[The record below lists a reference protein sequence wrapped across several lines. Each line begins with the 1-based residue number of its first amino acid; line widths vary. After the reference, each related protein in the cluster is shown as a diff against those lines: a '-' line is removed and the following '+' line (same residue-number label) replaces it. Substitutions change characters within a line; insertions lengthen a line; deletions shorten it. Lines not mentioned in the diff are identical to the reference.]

1 MFRELEARQRIFDLP
16 SSAFVTG
23 GGLHDYSVRFHGRV
37 ASTPFGP
44 AAGPHSQ
51 LAQNIVLSWLAGG
64 RIIELKTVQAD
75 DHVSIPRP
83 SIDARTV
90 GFNVEW
96 SQELTLEQSLDE
108 YVKASMLIRMLA
120 ASGLVAFAPGFDRH
134 LFDVS
139 VGYDFAGVSSERVQN
154 FIRGLRDATTVIERL
169 AGEVPAEWAPY
180 SNVDFDPCVAS
191 SVTLSTFHGCPPED
205 VERTAALLLRDLG
218 VPAVIKLNPTLLGF
232 DEARRLLH
240 DALGYDDIHLS
251 REAFD
256 RDLRWDRMCAIVER
270 LERVARDAGAGFGV
284 KFTNTLVVE
293 NDGGFLPS
301 GERWKYLS
309 GAPLHVLAMHLV
321 RRFRREFGSRV
332 PVSFSGGIDR
342 MNFADAVALGL
353 TPITVC
359 TDFLKPGG
367 YARGHKYF
375 AELAR
380 RMDAAGART
389 IDEFVLR
396 AYGRAEE
403 SPHPLDVSQAA
414 LLNTEHYV
422 GDLENDPRYA
432 RERNQRPPRKVG
444 RSLSLWDCLSCDKCV
459 PACPNDANFTFA
471 LPVGEI
477 PRETVRR
484 DNGGWQS
491 CLEGAV
497 TIVMT
502 HQIGNFADLC
512 NDCGHCDALC
522 PEDGGPHRKKPRFY
536 GSVDTWR
543 AAAPDD
549 GFYLHATATGDLM
562 MARFDGRE
570 YSAFF
575 RDGFVCY
582 VGPGFVVE
590 FLERHPTASIR
601 GDASGD
607 VDLTF
612 FRIMNAL
619 RLAVL
624 SSPGSNYVNCLQ

>member
-1 MFRELEARQRIFDLP
+1 MFRELETRQRIFDLP

-23 GGLHDYSVRFHGRV
+23 AGARDYSVRFHDRP
-37 ASTPFGP
+37 AATPFGP

-64 RIIELKTVQAD
+64 RIIELKTVQAN

-83 SIDARTV
+83 CIDARTV

-96 SQELTLEQSLDE
+96 SQELTLDESLDE

-120 ASGLVAFAPGFDRH
+120 ASGLVGFAPGFDKY

-139 VGYDFAGVSSERVQN
+139 VGYDFAGVSGDRVRA
-154 FIRGLRDATTVIERL
+154 FIGTLRNAAAVIERL
-169 AGEVPAEWAPY
+169 AAEVPAEWRRYAQA
-180 SNVDFDPCVAS
+180 DFDPCIAS

-205 VERTAALLLRDLG
+205 IERTAAFLLRDAG
-218 VPAVIKLNPTLLGF
+218 VPTIVKLNPTLLGF
-232 DEARRLLH
+232 DEASRLLH
-240 DALGYDDIHLS
+240 DALGYDDIRLS
-251 REAFD
+251 RETFD
-256 RDLRWDRMCAIVER
+256 ADVRWDDLCAIVER
-270 LERVARDAGAGFGV
+270 LERVARGAGTGFGV

-293 NDGGFLPS
+293 NDGGFLPPA
-301 GERWKYLS
+301 ERWKYLS

-321 RRFRREFGSRV
+321 RRFRREFGARI
-332 PVSFSGGIDR
+332 PISFSGGIDR
-342 MNFADAVALGL
+342 MNFSDAVALGL
-353 TPITVC
+353 TPVTVC

-375 AELAR
+375 AELGR

-396 AYGRAEE
+396 AYRRAEQ
-403 SPHPLDVSQAA
+403 PVSVAQAA

-422 GDLENDPRYA
+422 ADLENDHRYA
-432 RERNQRPPRKVG
+432 RERNERAPRKVG

-471 LPVGEI
+471 LPVDEI
-477 PRETVRR
+477 PRETARR
-484 DNGGWQS
+484 HNGGWRARVD
-491 CLEGAV
+491 G
-497 TIVMT
+497 IVAIAMT

-512 NDCGHCDALC
+512 NDCGNCDVFC
-522 PEDGGPHRKKPRFY
+522 PEDGGPHRKKPRFF
-536 GSVDTWR
+536 GSLDAWR
-543 AAAPDD
+543 ASAPAD

-562 MARFDGRE
+562 MGRFDGQE

-590 FLERHPTASIR
+590 FLEKHPMSSMR

-607 VDLTF
+607 VDLTLF
-612 FRIMNAL
+612 HVMNAL
-619 RLAVL
+619 RQAVLAV
-624 SSPGSNYVNCLQ
+624 PGSNYVNCLQ